1 MEKFLELTPPPPPLL
16 YSFSSLASTLS
27 ATPSKLLSSLNLT
40 GKAGSSADLSLSKS
54 NSCCT
59 LSFCHIGGGSV
70 LLKDSR
76 LSFFPS
82 LVFTVSSDA
91 KLRCWDL
98 LSSQIVATHTMS
110 SSSPTPKVSLTDY
123 GKRVKS
129 GGAGASSNFVSV
141 VAVQSEFGE
150 EGRVAAKVFLVYYSP
165 VFFGFSLVEVWIAEM
180 FTRINPQHLPILS
193 SFIVA
198 AFGSDNDANFL

>member
-27 ATPSKLLSSLNLT
+27 ATPSKLLSSFNLT
-40 GKAGSSADLSLSKS
+40 GKGGSITDPSLSTKS
-54 NSCCT
+54 SSSCT

-76 LSFFPS
+76 LPFFPS

-110 SSSPTPKVSLTDY
+110 SPSSSPNPKVSLTEY

-129 GGAGASSNFVSV
+129 GGGAGASSNFVSV

-150 EGRVAAKVFLVYYSP
+150 EDGRVMAKVFLVYYSP
-165 VFFGFSLVEVWIAEM
+165 VFFGFSLVEV
-180 FTRINPQHLPILS
+180 
-193 SFIVA
+193 
-198 AFGSDNDANFL
+198 